1 MSKLA
6 ALLNMLSSD
15 FDGERANAA
24 RMIANMAKA
33 NGKTVADFVMS
44 PQTIYRDRI
53 VEKTVYRDRPGSE
66 GFSPHDDYQRA
77 RKKPSYDDDDL
88 RRYRPHPGA
97 KRTKPNDEG
106 LVAGLRWAKDFPEHL
121 SGFEVE
127 FIASVLASAWDDYDL
142 SYKQEKVARRIIAKV
157 KAYEGDPLV

>member
-53 VEKTVYRDRPGSE
+53 VEKTVYRDRPE
-66 GFSPHDDYQRA
+66 PKA
-77 RKKPSYDDDDL
+77 KPSYDDEDL

-97 KRTKPNDEG
+97 NRTKPNDEG
-106 LVAGLRWAKDFPEHL
+106 LVAGLRWANGFPEHL

-142 SYKQEKVARRIIAKV
+142 SYKQGNVARRIIAKV
-157 KAYEGDPLV
+157 KACEGDPLV

>member
-6 ALLNMLSSD
+6 ALLNMLASD

-24 RMIANMAKA
+24 AMIARMAKA
-33 NGKTVADFVMS
+33 EGKTVSDFVMS

-53 VEKTVYRDRPGSE
+53 VEKTVYRDRPEPGQQ
-66 GFSPHDDYQRA
+66 QR
-77 RKKPSYDDDDL
+77 RPREERFYDDEDL

-106 LVAGLRWAKDFPEHL
+106 LVAGLRWARDFPEHL
-121 SGFEVE
+121 TGFETE
-127 FIASVLASAWDDYDL
+127 FIDSVLASAWDDYDL
-142 SYKQEKVARRIIAKV
+142 SWKQEKVAKRIIAKV
-157 KAYEGDPLV
+157 KSYEGEPLI

>member
-6 ALLNMLSSD
+6 ALLNMLASE

-24 RMIANMAKA
+24 AMIARMAKA
-33 NGKTVADFVMS
+33 EGKTVSDFVMS

-53 VEKTVYRDRPGSE
+53 VEKTVYRDRPETGQQQ
-66 GFSPHDDYQRA
+66 QR
-77 RKKPSYDDDDL
+77 RPREERFYDDDDL

-106 LVAGLRWAKDFPEHL
+106 LVAGLRWARDFPEHL
-121 SGFEVE
+121 TGFEVE

-142 SYKQEKVARRIIAKV
+142 SWKQEKVAKRIIAKV
-157 KAYEGDPLV
+157 KSYEGEPLI

>member
-53 VEKTVYRDRPGSE
+53 VEKTVYRDRPE
-66 GFSPHDDYQRA
+66 PKA
-77 RKKPSYDDDDL
+77 KPSYDDEDL

-106 LVAGLRWAKDFPEHL
+106 LVAGLRWAKDFPERL

-157 KAYEGDPLV
+157 KAYEGDPWV

>member
-53 VEKTVYRDRPGSE
+53 VEKTVYRDRPE
-66 GFSPHDDYQRA
+66 PKA
-77 RKKPSYDDDDL
+77 KPSYDDEDL

-127 FIASVLASAWDDYDL
+127 FIASVLATAWDDYDL
-142 SYKQEKVARRIIAKV
+142 TYKQEKVARRIIAKV
-157 KAYEGDPLV
+157 KAYEGEPLI

>member
-33 NGKTVADFVMS
+33 NGKTVADFVTS

-53 VEKTVYRDRPGSE
+53 VEKTVYRDRPE
-66 GFSPHDDYQRA
+66 PKA
-77 RKKPSYDDDDL
+77 KPSYDDEDL

>member
-6 ALLNMLSSD
+6 ALLNMLASE

-24 RMIANMAKA
+24 RMIAKMAAAEK
-33 NGKTVADFVMS
+33 KTVAEFVMS

-53 VEKTVYRDRPGSE
+53 VEKTVYRDRPEPKTAPGGRRPGES
-66 GFSPHDDYQRA
+66 F
-77 RKKPSYDDDDL
+77 DDDDL

-106 LVAGLRWAKDFPEHL
+106 LVAGLRWARDFPEHL

-127 FIASVLASAWDDYDL
+127 FIASVLATAWDDYDL
-142 SYKQEKVARRIIAKV
+142 TYKQEKVARRIIAKV
-157 KAYEGDPLV
+157 KAYEGEPPI

>member
-53 VEKTVYRDRPGSE
+53 VEKTVYRDRPE
-66 GFSPHDDYQRA
+66 PKA
-77 RKKPSYDDDDL
+77 KPSYDDEDL

-142 SYKQEKVARRIIAKV
+142 SYMQEKVARRIIAKV

>member
-53 VEKTVYRDRPGSE
+53 VEKTVYRDRPE
-66 GFSPHDDYQRA
+66 PKA
-77 RKKPSYDDDDL
+77 KPSYDDEDL
-88 RRYRPHPGA
+88 RRYRPHPGS
-97 KRTKPNDEG
+97 KGSKPRGDS
-106 LVAGLRWAKDFPEHL
+106 LLAGLRWAKDFPERL

-127 FIASVLASAWDDYDL
+127 FIDSVLTRCWDDTDL

>member
-53 VEKTVYRDRPGSE
+53 VEKTVYRDRPE
-66 GFSPHDDYQRA
+66 PKA
-77 RKKPSYDDDDL
+77 
-88 RRYRPHPGA
+88 
-97 KRTKPNDEG
+97 KPNDEG

>member
-53 VEKTVYRDRPGSE
+53 VEKTVYRDRPE
-66 GFSPHDDYQRA
+66 PKA
-77 RKKPSYDDDDL
+77 KPSYDDEDL

-157 KAYEGDPLV
+157 KAYEGDPWV

>member
-33 NGKTVADFVMS
+33 EKKTVAEFVM
-44 PQTIYRDRI
+44 TGGERIVYRDRI
-53 VEKTVYRDRPGSE
+53 VEKTVYRDRPQQ
-66 GFSPHDDYQRA
+66 P
-77 RKKPSYDDDDL
+77 KYDDEDL

-121 SGFEVE
+121 SGFENE
-127 FIASVLASAWDDYDL
+127 FIDSVLFQCFDDTDL
-142 SYKQEKVARRIIAKV
+142 TYKQEKVARHIIAKV